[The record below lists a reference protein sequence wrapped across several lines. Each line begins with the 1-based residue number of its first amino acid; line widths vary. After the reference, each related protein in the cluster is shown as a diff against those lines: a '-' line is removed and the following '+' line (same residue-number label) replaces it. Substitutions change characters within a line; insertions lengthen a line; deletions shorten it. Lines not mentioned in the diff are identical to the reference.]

1 MTAALRR
8 SIGPLEA
15 PNFRRFFAG
24 QLASLTGTWVQTV
37 AELWLVLSITGSAVS
52 LGLTTAFQFAPML
65 LVAAGAGVLADRF
78 PKRRIL
84 LITQSAMVLPALA
97 LFTLTVSGAIELWM
111 IWALVFAR
119 GLANAVDHPVR
130 QAFVIEMVGPER
142 LASAVSLNAALVSAA
157 RMAGP
162 AVGGVLIA
170 TAGVAACFALNALS
184 FVPVLW
190 ALARIDAG
198 GLHIT
203 PIPAGAPRATL
214 RGGLRYVRGN
224 PDLLVPLAVT
234 ALVGTLA
241 FNYPVVLP
249 LLARFTF
256 ESGAAGYG
264 ALAAAMGAGAV
275 LGALANAGR
284 RHAPRHSDVVALSAA
299 FGAAGLLAAAAP
311 TFPLAIAALVLL
323 GAASTAFSATVNA
336 ILQLQAE
343 PAMRGRV
350 VALFSMVFLGSTPIG
365 GPAVGY
371 VCEHL
376 GARAGLLVGAFA
388 ALGAAVFVRRLL
400 ARGVIGKGKA
410 ARPCERTARPRRPRA
425 TAPAGPRRGE
435 PAGRGLAS
443 APAER

>member
-24 QLASLTGTWVQTV
+24 QLASLTGTWVQIV
-37 AELWLVLSITGSAVS
+37 AELWLVLSLTGSAVS
-52 LGLTTAFQFAPML
+52 LGVTTAFQFAPML

-84 LITQSAMVLPALA
+84 VITQSAMVVPAVA
-97 LFTLTVSGAIELWM
+97 LFALTATGAVELWM

-130 QAFVIEMVGPER
+130 QAFVIEMVGPAR

-162 AVGGVLIA
+162 AIGGVLIA
-170 TAGVAACFALNALS
+170 TAGVPLCFALNALS
-184 FVPVLW
+184 FIPVLW
-190 ALARIDAG
+190 ALGRIDSG
-198 GLHIT
+198 TLHIT
-203 PIPAGAPRATL
+203 PLPAGTPRATL
-214 RGGLRYVRGN
+214 RGGLAYVRGN
-224 PDLLVPLAVT
+224 PDLLVPLAIT

-241 FNYPVVLP
+241 FNFPVVLP

-256 ESGAAGYG
+256 EAGPAGYG
-264 ALAAAMGAGAV
+264 ALAGAMGAGAV

-284 RHAPRHSDVVALSAA
+284 RARPGHRDVATLAAIFAAL
-299 FGAAGLLAAAAP
+299 GLLAAAAP
-311 TFPLAIAALVLL
+311 TFPLALGALVLL

-336 ILQLQAE
+336 ILQLEAA

-365 GPAVGY
+365 GPLVGW
-371 VCEHL
+371 VCERL
-376 GARAGLLVGAFA
+376 GARAGLVVGALACLAA
-388 ALGAAVFVRRLL
+388 ALVVRKLL
-400 ARGVIGKGKA
+400 ARGVLTHEKA
-410 ARPCERTARPRRPRA
+410 ARPCERAARPRRPG
-425 TAPAGPRRGE
+425 TVPAGPRRGR
-435 PAGRGLAS
+435 PAGRGLAN